1 MRSIQIFLA
10 VAITLTSLSLY
21 GHHSPFIFF
30 DSKRTIEI
38 EGTLSYIK
46 WGNPHPRFRIE
57 ARDDNG
63 NSVTW
68 SIEVHSYSILRR
80 MDLDFDVI
88 GVGDTVKIAGWP
100 AVRRENSMFVTNM
113 LLSDGSEIPFYPG
126 VPARYSDNIRGD
138 SKTWLVSEDDIP
150 EPIKNDAGIFHVW
163 STSLADIPKAML
175 FGGVNFP
182 LTKAAIQERE
192 EYDIYDNPIFGQCV
206 FKGKRW
212 SRLFGQLNPVL

>member
-126 VPARYSDNIRGD
+126 VPARYSDNIRGIRKPGWCPKMIFQSP
-138 SKTWLVSEDDIP
+138 SKMMLEYFMYGVPVSPISPRQCYLV
-150 EPIKNDAGIFHVW
+150 G
-163 STSLADIPKAML
+163 
-175 FGGVNFP
+175 
-182 LTKAAIQERE
+182 
-192 EYDIYDNPIFGQCV
+192 
-206 FKGKRW
+206 
-212 SRLFGQLNPVL
+212 